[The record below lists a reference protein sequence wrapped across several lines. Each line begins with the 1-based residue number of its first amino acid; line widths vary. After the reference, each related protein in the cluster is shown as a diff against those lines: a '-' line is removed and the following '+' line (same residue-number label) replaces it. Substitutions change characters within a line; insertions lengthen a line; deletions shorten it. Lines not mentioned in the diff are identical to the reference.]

1 MKKRRLKKWVKTTI
15 AIVIIYAIGILVV
28 LAWTKQVEW
37 FNHNIEK
44 CGSNY
49 CDR

>member
-15 AIVIIYAIGILVV
+15 AILIIYTIAILVT

-37 FNHNIEK
+37 FDHNIEK

-49 CDR
+49 CD